1 MNDLKRKELEAKG
14 IPVNTKPFRFNS
26 KLLLPVSE
34 ITLFDFFLPLGLSD
48 ILIERFTSFESPFYP
63 VGTQGLSDVT
73 DGDIGSYRKTIY
85 DENLAEYLSN
95 CIMQQLPKW
104 VELNEYS
111 PVENNGKKCWELIGL
126 SPLFRFM
133 KYKENGSHN
142 PHYDAPYIVDDYT
155 QTLFSGVIYL
165 TTNEVY
171 TRCILD
177 KQSNIPF
184 SKRNTSDWSTTLE
197 EAGNTVYAAKKSIK
211 DTCFIF
217 PHGICHDVSKNL
229 EGKERIIIRFDIL
242 GTSYED

>member
-1 MNDLKRKELEAKG
+1 MRIIKPSFEIWDQEEGLEG
-14 IPVNTKPFRFNS
+14 MQTH
-26 KLLLPVSE
+26 
-34 ITLFDFFLPLGLSD
+34 
-48 ILIERFTSFESPFYP
+48 IERCGRVCYASE
-63 VGTQGLSDVT
+63 
-73 DGDIGSYRKTIY
+73 
-85 DENLAEYLSN
+85 
-95 CIMQQLPKW
+95 PKG
-104 VELNEYS
+104 N
-111 PVENNGKKCWELIGL
+111 PVEFVQRMINSGHGAMLE
-126 SPLFRFM
+126 F
-133 KYKENGSHN
+133 
-142 PHYDAPYIVDDYT
+142 
-155 QTLFSGVIYL
+155 GVIYL